1 MSAIFLERDRTEI
14 VADMFRKFECE
25 ELPAFAWRDRKEPK
39 ERQKK
44 RALCMATLEEFERVL
59 EQIGAPRTRQEAIDA
74 IYPQGFG
81 YVLMWLLFR
90 AMVAQIVGWLWDRT
104 QA

>member
-1 MSAIFLERDRTEI
+1 MSAIFLDRDRSEI
-14 VADMFRKFECE
+14 IIDMLREFKCQ
-25 ELPAFAWRDRKEPK
+25 ELPQQAWIDRKEPK
-39 ERQKK
+39 ERRKK
-44 RALCMATLEEFERVL
+44 RALCLATLEEFERVL
-59 EQIGAPRTRQEAIDA
+59 ERIGAPRTRQEAIDA